1 MKNEKK
7 INITFDGTFKRLS
20 TEKSLKTE
28 EIDKIVTYSASK
40 HIKKNLAKVLFKQK
54 FGVMPAKVNAVTTKT
69 IVKIRTKTKRDEK
82 TKVLKKFFFKLPE
95 GFKLP
100 E

>member
-1 MKNEKK
+1 MKNEKELK
-7 INITFDGTFKRLS
+7 FTFDETFTKLN
-20 TEKSLKTE
+20 TERTLKLE
-28 EIDKIVTYSASK
+28 EKEKIVTFLASK

-54 FGVMPAKVNAVTTKT
+54 FGVMASKVNSSTCKV
-69 IVKIRTKTKRDEK
+69 IVKIRTKKSKDEK
-82 TKVLKKFFFKLPE
+82 TKILKKFFFKLPE

>member
-7 INITFDGTFKRLS
+7 LKFTFDNTFTKVN
-20 TEKSLKTE
+20 TERSLKLE
-28 EIDKIVTYSASK
+28 ETDQIITYTASK
-40 HIKKNLAKVLFKQK
+40 HIRKNLAKVLFKQK
-54 FGVMPAKVNAVTTKT
+54 FGVVALKVNSTTCKL
-69 IVKIRTKTKRDEK
+69 IVKIRTKKRRDEK
-82 TKVLKKFFFKLPE
+82 TKIIKKFFFKLPS